1 MARRKLSK
9 QSEFKPDPR
18 QNSLSGL
25 FHVTQL
31 QKQRM
36 LKWTLYVLTG
46 ILLLT
51 IQDVIM
57 SRVSIFGA
65 TTDLPVVYI
74 LLITVIEGVDVG
86 SLFVL
91 LASTIYYFSGSA
103 PGPYCIGLLCAVGI
117 IATLLRQAYLRRTK
131 ASIVIC
137 AGIALTIYEMGLFV
151 VGIGLG
157 LTRWDRVFSFL
168 ITAGYSFGVMVL
180 LYPLINRIGLIG
192 GTTWKE

>member
-9 QSEFKPDPR
+9 QLEFKPDPR

-91 LASTIYYFSGSA
+91 FASTIYYFSGSA

>member
-1 MARRKLSK
+1 M
-9 QSEFKPDPR
+9 
-18 QNSLSGL
+18 
-25 FHVTQL
+25 TQL

-91 LASTIYYFSGSA
+91 FASTIYYLSGSA

-180 LYPLINRIGLIG
+180 LYPLINKIGLIG

>member
-65 TTDLPVVYI
+65 TTDLPAVYI
-74 LLITVIEGVDVG
+74 LLITVIEGVEVG

-91 LASTIYYFSGSA
+91 FSSTIFYFSGSA

-157 LTRWDRVFSFL
+157 LTRWGRVFSFL

-180 LYPLINRIGLIG
+180 LYPLINKIGLIG

>member
-18 QNSLSGL
+18 QSSLSGL

-74 LLITVIEGVDVG
+74 LLITVIEGVEVG

-91 LASTIYYFSGSA
+91 FASTIYYFSGSA

>member
-74 LLITVIEGVDVG
+74 LLITVIEGVEVG

-91 LASTIYYFSGSA
+91 FSSTIYYFSGSA

>member
-36 LKWTLYVLTG
+36 LKWALYVLTG

-91 LASTIYYFSGSA
+91 FASTIYYFSGSA

-192 GTTWKE
+192 GPTWKE

>member
-91 LASTIYYFSGSA
+91 FASTIYYFSGSA

-131 ASIVIC
+131 ASI
-137 AGIALTIYEMGLFV
+137 GIALTIYEMGLFV

-180 LYPLINRIGLIG
+180 LYPLINKIGLIG

>member
-91 LASTIYYFSGSA
+91 FASTIYYFSGSA

-180 LYPLINRIGLIG
+180 LYPLVYKIGLIG

>member
-65 TTDLPVVYI
+65 TTDLPVVFI

-91 LASTIYYFSGSA
+91 FASTIYYFSGSA

-151 VGIGLG
+151 VGIGLK

-180 LYPLINRIGLIG
+180 LYPLINKIGLIG

>member
-18 QNSLSGL
+18 QSSLSGL
-25 FHVTQL
+25 LHVTQL

-46 ILLLT
+46 ILLVT

-91 LASTIYYFSGSA
+91 FASTIYYFSGSA

-168 ITAGYSFGVMVL
+168 ITAGYSFGVMIL
-180 LYPLINRIGLIG
+180 LYPLINKIGLIG
-192 GTTWKE
+192 GITWKE

>member
-65 TTDLPVVYI
+65 TTDLPVVFI

-91 LASTIYYFSGSA
+91 FASTIYYFSGSA

>member
-91 LASTIYYFSGSA
+91 FASTIYYFSGSA

-157 LTRWDRVFSFL
+157 LTRWARVFSFL

-180 LYPLINRIGLIG
+180 LYPLVNKIGLIG

>member
-18 QNSLSGL
+18 QDSLSGL

-36 LKWTLYVLTG
+36 LKWALYVLTG

-91 LASTIYYFSGSA
+91 FASTIYYFSGSA

>member
-91 LASTIYYFSGSA
+91 FASTIYYFSGSA

-137 AGIALTIYEMGLFV
+137 AGIAMTIYEMGLFV

-168 ITAGYSFGVMVL
+168 ISAGYSFGVMVL
-180 LYPLINRIGLIG
+180 LYPLINKIGLIG

>member
-9 QSEFKPDPR
+9 QSEFTPDPR

-91 LASTIYYFSGSA
+91 FASTIYYFSGSA
-103 PGPYCIGLLCAVGI
+103 PGPYCIGRLCAVGI

-137 AGIALTIYEMGLFV
+137 AGIALALYAMGLFV

-157 LTRWDRVFSFL
+157 LTRRDRVFSFL

-180 LYPLINRIGLIG
+180 LYPLINKIGLIG

>member
-91 LASTIYYFSGSA
+91 FASTIYYFSGSA

-157 LTRWDRVFSFL
+157 LTRWDRVFSFM

>member
-9 QSEFKPDPR
+9 QWELKPDPR

-91 LASTIYYFSGSA
+91 FASTIYYFSGSA

-180 LYPLINRIGLIG
+180 LYPLINKIGLIG